1 MATSV
6 LTRPQRRTETL
17 TTSHGPVRVISAG
30 RRASLPVQRA
40 DGAWGMR
47 RPRNEAE
54 REASSA
60 WQKVRAVLASPDFW
74 HAARELP
81 GSAKPAHA
89 RPGRPVDHPDWLY
102 LLVAATASV
111 TGSQRAAIVF
121 LADPMMWQYLRDTT
135 DGNEYR
141 AGLGLALLGPKP
153 VARHHLK
160 HFQAKWAAEEYR
172 DHVQRAKATA
182 LGVARTAAHQQGLLD
197 PAKPFDYDTPDRGQ
211 WVSFDGTVFRPAS
224 KSRPSKKEGVNR
236 RIDAAAGYHHVGGD
250 TATRVYGAKV
260 VFASVRT
267 DDYHG
272 RLILDYDPVTGETKT
287 GIGDEAATTLDI
299 TRRLRAH
306 LPGMKGLIV
315 DSVLRGKHITDLADD
330 GLLVVN
336 YPHAASNP
344 NRRTGNRHAI
354 GRIEKSTKVHVHTHK
369 RKNGTVCEHHIHVS
383 GTVYHQVTFD
393 ALGQETLQ
401 PLDVTAVEHRVN
413 ADGSHRWYHLL
424 AVPCQYGDTKARIA
438 LFHDPRKNTAG
449 IRIRNRGEYL
459 RAHPTNTPQFT
470 VLYGRRNDT
479 ESLHNQVK
487 KYLPKMPAYGVPA
500 QSLYLLGMV
509 IAHNSMT
516 RAQHL
521 KRHGQPNALDGTT

>member
-1 MATSV
+1 
-6 LTRPQRRTETL
+6 
-17 TTSHGPVRVISAG
+17 
-30 RRASLPVQRA
+30 
-40 DGAWGMR
+40 MR

-54 REASSA
+54 RETSSA
-60 WQKVRAVLASPDFW
+60 WQKVRAVLAAPDFW

-81 GSAKPAHA
+81 GSAPATIR

-102 LLVAATASV
+102 LLIAATTSI
-111 TGSQRAAIVF
+111 TGSQRAAITF

-135 DGNEYR
+135 DANPYR
-141 AGLGLALLGPKP
+141 AGHGLALLGPKP
-153 VARHHLK
+153 VVRHHLK
-160 HFQAKWAAEEYR
+160 HFQAKWTQPEFREHA
-172 DHVQRAKATA
+172 QRAKQTA
-182 LGVARTAAHQQGLLD
+182 LGVARTAARQQGLLD
-197 PAKPFDYDTPDRGQ
+197 PTKPFDYDTPDRGK
-211 WVSFDGTVFRPAS
+211 WLAFDGTVFRPAS
-224 KSRPSKKEGVNR
+224 KSRPPKKEGVR
-236 RIDAAAGYHHVGGD
+236 RRVDPAAGYHYVGGD
-250 TATRVYGAKV
+250 TRTRVYGAKV

-272 RLILDYDPVTGETKT
+272 RLILDYDAATGDTKT
-287 GIGDEAATTLDI
+287 GIADEAATTLDI
-299 TRRLRAH
+299 TRRLRKH
-306 LPGMKGLIV
+306 LPGINGLIV
-315 DSVLRGKHITDLADD
+315 DSVLRGKHITALAND

-336 YPHAASNP
+336 YPHAAANP

-354 GRIEKSTKVHVHTHK
+354 GRVEKSTKVHVHTDE
-369 RKNGTVCEHHIHVS
+369 RPNGTTCEHHIHAS

-393 ALGQETLQ
+393 ALGQEVLE
-401 PLDVTAVEHRVN
+401 PLDVINVEHRTN
-413 ADGSHRWYHLL
+413 ADGTHRWYHLL
-424 AVPCQYGDTKARIA
+424 DVPCQYGSQKARVA

-459 RAHPTNTPQFT
+459 RIHPTNTPQFT

-487 KYLPKMPAYGVPA
+487 KYLPKMPAYGVLA